1 MGRKELRGASGH
13 FATWCMAMAEDHER
27 FDDPLT
33 MDFFIAAVRTA
44 IVASDLDYA
53 SELLRTNRELRWNF
67 AEQRSLFGR
76 MIQMYP
82 DLTDAFDIEFEAFFD
97 KVRDPDYHDG
107 PPQRIEKWIPHDR
120 EMLALETGII
130 REMYVV
136 RSSPHDAVDPK
147 AVIEAIAL

>member
-1 MGRKELRGASGH
+1 
-13 FATWCMAMAEDHER
+13 
-27 FDDPLT
+27 

-107 PPQRIEKWIPHDR
+107 PPQRIEQWIPHDR

-136 RSSPHDAVDPK
+136 RASPHDAVDPK